1 VITIHGCKD
10 DTLKA
15 IEALIE
21 YIRDRKTGVSK
32 QLLLKGPDKPV
43 GIMKELMLHHCHYIF
58 QRPVFLAPIATTTDW
73 KIV

>member
-1 VITIHGCKD
+1 
-10 DTLKA
+10 LKA

-43 GIMKELMLHHCHYIF
+43 GIMKELRFFFLTQKLNQDITVF
-58 QRPVFLAPIATTTDW
+58 QLS
-73 KIV
+73 